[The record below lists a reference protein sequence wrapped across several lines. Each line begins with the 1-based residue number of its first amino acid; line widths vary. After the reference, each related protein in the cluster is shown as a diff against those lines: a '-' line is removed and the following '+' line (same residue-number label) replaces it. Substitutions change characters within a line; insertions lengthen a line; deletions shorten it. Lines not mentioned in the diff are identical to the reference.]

1 LAAVKWASLRDLA
14 TARAGKVEAHGALEF
29 ILQWSLTRRALGR
42 PPRLGEYAFWWGV
55 SRSTAFRAQRR
66 FRRCFPAERTPDRLL
81 DVVDGAWDERD
92 GLSGLSAVHV
102 PLDHLGVLLSMS
114 PSGGLFRTI
123 SAVNTQHPASQSCC
137 CARSPRR
144 AVPGPTREVGRLR

>member
-1 LAAVKWASLRDLA
+1 MAGVKWASLRDLA
-14 TARAGKVEAHGALEF
+14 TARAGRVEAHGALEF
-29 ILQWSLTRRALGR
+29 MLHWSLTRRALRR

-92 GLSGLSAVHV
+92 GLSALSAVCV
-102 PLDHLGVLLSMS
+102 PLDRLGVVLSMG
-114 PSGGLFRTI
+114 PSCGLVRTI
-123 SAVNTQHPASQSCC
+123 SPVNSQHPASQSN
-137 CARSPRR
+137 CARSSRR
-144 AVPGPTREVGRLR
+144 GVAGLTRQVGGLR